1 MLVHLTPSAATKVSW
16 EETKMKDVRRSTL
29 LRSSGLMLAGCGT
42 LLIAATSSAV
52 ARITSLTN
60 CQTTSPYGSTS
71 FGAAGAYVQLACTAN
86 GAVDLYDPLNSLIQD
101 INLAPKV
108 SDLVQYA
115 MNVTILI
122 PTDLSKS
129 NHVMLFDVPNR
140 GNRLLPGGFNI
151 GGSITSAGDG
161 FLHSQGF
168 IMVASGWQGD
178 VLPGS
183 GRLTMTV
190 PVAHYPGGGTI
201 TGRVRTEY
209 GLIAGP
215 ATTQNLGGGPYT
227 GTTTASYETVTL
239 NNLGAVLTQR
249 VHQNDPRQLIP
260 NNQWAFADCT
270 TTPFPGTPSTTQIC
284 LNGGFD
290 TNHIYELI
298 YTAKNPTVLGLG
310 FAAMRDLASFL
321 RNDTSSANP
330 LAGAIQKAIM
340 YGVSQTGRTVRT
352 FLDLGFNEDEDHK
365 MVFDGMNPHIA
376 TARIPLNVRFGAPG
390 RAAGTQHQEKQF
402 PGSDSP
408 LSWGDSPDPLTGEN
422 HGMLDRCSASNTC
435 PKIFQ
440 TVSGT
445 EYWQSAMSN
454 DTTDFSARHDLPIPP
469 NIRIFYL
476 SSTQHGGASVTA
488 TPETDTKSYCQYLLN
503 INPYIY
509 NTRALLTDL
518 TAWVVNG
525 TPPPYSRYP
534 TVADGTLVAANRI
547 GFPKIPGVVF
557 TALYNSR
564 EFLYRGQQF
573 DFVDMSG
580 ILTEPPIDVAAYNVL
595 VPRLDAD
602 GLDVAG
608 VRSVA
613 VSAPI
618 GTNVPW
624 NYRAD
629 GFGEGDLCDL
639 SGSFF
644 AFATTKAE
652 RIASGDP
659 RMSLQERYG
668 DHQGYVDAV
677 IAAAENLVADRL
689 LLSSDA
695 DSIVAAAQASNIL
708 Q

>member
-1 MLVHLTPSAATKVSW
+1 MRDRRLFSSLCSAA
-16 EETKMKDVRRSTL
+16 L
-29 LRSSGLMLAGCGT
+29 LLAGGGG
-42 LLIAATSSAV
+42 LLLVGSQLAE
-52 ARITSLTN
+52 ARITSLSN
-60 CQTTSPYGSTS
+60 CTTTSPYGSTS
-71 FGAAGAYVQLACTAN
+71 FGTAGTYQQLACTAN
-86 GAVDLYDPLNSLIQD
+86 GAVDPNDPLNAIIQD
-101 INLAPKV
+101 IDLAPKV
-108 SDLVQYA
+108 SGLVQYS
-115 MNVTILI
+115 MDVTILM
-122 PTDLSKS
+122 PTDPSKG

-151 GGSITSAGDG
+151 GGSTTSAGDG

-168 IMVASGWQGD
+168 TMVASGWQGD
-178 VLPGS
+178 VLSGN

-201 TGRVRTEY
+201 IGRVRTEY
-209 GLIAGP
+209 GLTTGP
-215 ATTQNLGGGPYT
+215 ASTQNLGDGPYT
-227 GTTTASYETVTL
+227 ESTTASYETVTL
-239 NNLGAVLTQR
+239 NNSGATLTKR
-249 VHQNDPRQLIP
+249 VHQDDPRQLIP
-260 NNQWAFADCT
+260 NSQWAFADCT
-270 TTPFPGTPSTTQIC
+270 STPFPGVPSTTQIC

-310 FAAMRDLASFL
+310 FAALRDLASFL
-321 RNDTSSANP
+321 RNDTSSENP

-352 FLDLGFNEDEDHK
+352 FLDLGFNEDEDHN

-402 PGSDSP
+402 EGSDSP
-408 LSWGDSPDPLTGEN
+408 LSWGDSLDPLTGEN
-422 HGMLDRCSASNTC
+422 HGILDRCLASHTC

-454 DTTDFSARHDLPIPP
+454 DTGNVVAPQDLPIPP

-488 TPETDTKSYCQYLLN
+488 TPATDTTSYCQYLLN

-525 TPPPYSRYP
+525 TLPPTSRYP
-534 TVADGTLVAANRI
+534 SVSDGTLAPADRI
-547 GFPKIPGVVF
+547 GFPKIPGVNF

-564 EFLYRGQQF
+564 QFLYRGQQF
-573 DFVDMSG
+573 EFVDMSG
-580 ILTEPPIDVAAYNVL
+580 ILTEPPIVVDDYYVL
-595 VPRLDAD
+595 LPRVDSD

-624 NYRAD
+624 NYRAA
-629 GFGEGDLCDL
+629 GYGEGDLCDL

-644 AFATTKAE
+644 AFATTKAQ
-652 RIASGDP
+652 RIASGDL
-659 RMSLQERYG
+659 RLSLQERYG
-668 DHQGYVDAV
+668 NHQGYVDAV
-677 IAAAENLVADRL
+677 AEAAENLVADRL

-695 DSIVAAAQASNIL
+695 DNIVAAAQASNVL

>member
-1 MLVHLTPSAATKVSW
+1 VRHQNLFSLLRATSVMLV
-16 EETKMKDVRRSTL
+16 
-29 LRSSGLMLAGCGT
+29 GCGSF
-42 LLIAATSSAV
+42 LVASLPPAD
-52 ARITSLTN
+52 ARITALTN
-60 CQTTSPYGSTS
+60 CTTTSPYGSTA
-71 FGAAGAYVQLACTAN
+71 FAAAGTYQQLACTAV
-86 GAVDLYDPLNSLIQD
+86 GAVDPSDPLNAIIQD
-101 INLAPKV
+101 IQLAPKAGG
-108 SDLVQYA
+108 LVQYS
-115 MNVTILI
+115 MDVTILM
-122 PTDLSKS
+122 PTDLTKS
-129 NHVMLFDVPNR
+129 NHVLLFDVPNR

-168 IMVASGWQGD
+168 IIVASGWQGD

-190 PVAHYPGGGTI
+190 PVAHFRGGGTI
-201 TGRVRTEY
+201 IGRVRTEY
-209 GLIAGP
+209 GLTAGP

-239 NNLGAVLTQR
+239 NNSGAVLTQR
-249 VHQNDPRQLIP
+249 VHQDDPRQLIP
-260 NNQWAFADCT
+260 NSQWAFADCT

-321 RNDTSSANP
+321 RNDTSSGNP
-330 LAGAIQKAIM
+330 LAGSIQKAIM

-402 PGSDSP
+402 PGSDAP
-408 LSWGDSPDPLTGEN
+408 MSWADSFDPLTGEN
-422 HGMLDRCSASNTC
+422 HGILDRCQTSHTC

-440 TVSGT
+440 TISGT

-454 DTTDFSARHDLPIPP
+454 DTTDFSARRDLLIPP
-469 NIRIFYL
+469 NVRIFYL

-488 TPETDTKSYCQYLLN
+488 TPESDTRSYCQNLLN

-509 NTRALLTDL
+509 NTRALITDL

-525 TPPPYSRYP
+525 TPPPSSRYP
-534 TVADGTLVAANRI
+534 TVSDGTLVPANRI
-547 GFPKIPGVVF
+547 GFPKIPGVNF
-557 TALYNSR
+557 SALYNTR
-564 EFLYRGQQF
+564 LFLYRGQQF

-580 ILTEPPIDVAAYNVL
+580 ILTEPPIEVALYNVL
-595 VPRLDAD
+595 VPRVDRD

-624 NYRAD
+624 NYRAA

-644 AFATTKAE
+644 GFAKTKAD
-652 RIASGDP
+652 RTASGDP
-659 RMSLQERYG
+659 RLSLQERYR

-677 IAAAENLVADRL
+677 TVAADEFVADRL
-689 LLSSDA
+689 LLPADA
-695 DSIVAAAQASNIL
+695 DSIIAAAQASNVL

>member
-1 MLVHLTPSAATKVSW
+1 MRHQNLFSLLRATSVILIGCASVLVALLPSA
-16 EETKMKDVRRSTL
+16 E
-29 LRSSGLMLAGCGT
+29 
-42 LLIAATSSAV
+42 
-52 ARITSLTN
+52 ARITALTN
-60 CQTTSPYGSTS
+60 CTTTSPYGSTA
-71 FGAAGAYVQLACTAN
+71 FGAAGTYQQLACTAV
-86 GAVDLYDPLNSLIQD
+86 GAVDPNDPLNAIIQD
-101 INLAPKV
+101 IQLAPKAGG
-108 SDLVQYA
+108 LVQYS
-115 MNVTILI
+115 MDVTILM
-122 PTDLSKS
+122 PTDLIKS
-129 NHVMLFDVPNR
+129 NHVLLFDVPNR

-151 GGSITSAGDG
+151 GGSISSAGDG

-168 IMVASGWQGD
+168 IIVAGGWQGD

-190 PVAHYPGGGTI
+190 PVAHFRGGGTI
-201 TGRVRTEY
+201 IGRVRTEY
-209 GLIAGP
+209 GLTAGP

-239 NNLGAVLTQR
+239 NNSGAVLTQR
-249 VHQNDPRQLIP
+249 VHQDDPRQLIP
-260 NNQWAFADCT
+260 NSQWAFADCR

-321 RNDTSSANP
+321 RNDTGAGNP
-330 LAGAIQKAIM
+330 LVGSIQKAIM

-390 RAAGTQHQEKQF
+390 RAAGTQHQEQQF
-402 PGSDSP
+402 PGSDAP
-408 LSWGDSPDPLTGEN
+408 MSWVDSLDPLTGEN
-422 HGMLDRCSASNTC
+422 HSILDRCLASHTC

-454 DTTDFSARHDLPIPP
+454 DTTDFSARRDLLIPP
-469 NIRIFYL
+469 NVRIFYL

-488 TPETDTKSYCQYLLN
+488 TPETDTRSYCQYLLN

-509 NTRALLTDL
+509 NTRALISDL

-525 TPPPYSRYP
+525 TPPPSSRYP
-534 TVADGTLVAANRI
+534 TVGDGTLAPADRI
-547 GFPKIPGVVF
+547 GFPKIPGVNF
-557 TALYNSR
+557 SALYNTR
-564 EFLYRGQQF
+564 LFLFRGQQF

-580 ILTEPPIDVAAYNVL
+580 ILTEPPIEVALYNVL
-595 VPRLDAD
+595 VPRADRD

-624 NYRAD
+624 NYRAA

-644 AFATTKAE
+644 AFAKTKAD
-652 RIASGDP
+652 RMASGDP
-659 RMSLQERYG
+659 RLSLQERYG

-677 IAAAENLVADRL
+677 TGAADELVADRL
-689 LLSSDA
+689 LLPADA
-695 DSIVAAAQASNIL
+695 EGIIAAAQASNVL

>member
-1 MLVHLTPSAATKVSW
+1 MRKRHLFSSLRLGLLLV
-16 EETKMKDVRRSTL
+16 
-29 LRSSGLMLAGCGT
+29 GCGS
-42 LLIAATSSAV
+42 LLLVGSPLAE
-52 ARITSLTN
+52 ARITGLTN
-60 CQTTSPYGSTS
+60 CTTTSPYGSTS
-71 FGAAGAYVQLACTAN
+71 FGTVGAYQQVACTAN
-86 GAVDLYDPLNSLIQD
+86 GAVDPHDPLNAIIQD
-101 INLAPKV
+101 INLASTV
-108 SDLVQYA
+108 SGLVQYS
-115 MNVTILI
+115 MDVTILM
-122 PTDLSKS
+122 PTHLSKS

-151 GGSITSAGDG
+151 GGSTTAAGDG
-161 FLHSQGF
+161 FLHNQGF

-178 VLPGS
+178 VLPGG

-190 PVAHYPGGGTI
+190 PVAHSLGGGTI
-201 TGRVRTEY
+201 IGRVRTEY
-209 GLIAGP
+209 GLTAGP
-215 ATTQNLGGGPYT
+215 ATTQNLGSGPYT
-227 GTTTASYETVTL
+227 GTTTASYETITL

-249 VHQNDPRQLIP
+249 VHQDDPHQLIP
-260 NNQWAFADCT
+260 NSQWAFADCT
-270 TTPFPGTPSTTQIC
+270 STPFPGVPSTTQLC

-310 FAAMRDLASFL
+310 FAALRDLASFL
-321 RNDTSSANP
+321 RNDTSAGNP

-352 FLDLGFNEDEDHK
+352 FLDLGFNEDEDHN

-408 LSWGDSPDPLTGEN
+408 LSWGDSFDPLTGEN
-422 HGMLDRCSASNTC
+422 HGILDRCLASYTC

-454 DTTDFSARHDLPIPP
+454 DTTDFRAVRDLLIPP

-488 TPETDTKSYCQYLLN
+488 SPETDTTSYCQYLLN

-518 TAWVVNG
+518 TAWVVDG
-525 TPPPYSRYP
+525 TPPPTSRYP
-534 TVADGTLVAANRI
+534 SVADGTLARADRI
-547 GFPKIPGVVF
+547 GFPKIPGVNF

-564 EFLYRGQQF
+564 QFLYRGQKF

-580 ILTEPPIDVAAYNVL
+580 ILTEPPIEVADYNVL
-595 VPRLDAD
+595 LPRVDSD

-618 GTNVPW
+618 GTNIPW
-624 NYRAD
+624 NYRAA

-644 AFATTKAE
+644 AFATTKAQ
-652 RIASGDP
+652 RIASADP
-659 RMSLQERYG
+659 RLSLQERYG
-668 DHQGYVDAV
+668 NHHGYVDAV
-677 IAAAENLVADRL
+677 AEAAEDLVADRL
-689 LLSSDA
+689 LLSEDA
-695 DSIVAAAQASNIL
+695 DSIIAAAQASNVL

>member
-1 MLVHLTPSAATKVSW
+1 VRPQNLYSSSRSKGALLAAC
-16 EETKMKDVRRSTL
+16 
-29 LRSSGLMLAGCGT
+29 SS
-42 LLIAATSSAV
+42 LLIAWTQPAD
-52 ARITSLTN
+52 ARITAVTN
-60 CQTTSPYGSTS
+60 CTTTSPYGSTP
-71 FGAAGAYVQLACTAN
+71 FGSVGTYQQLACTAN
-86 GAVDLYDPLNSLIQD
+86 GAVDPNDPLNAIIQD
-101 INLAPKV
+101 IQLAPKV
-108 SDLVQYA
+108 GGLVQYS
-115 MNVTILI
+115 MDVTILM

-151 GGSITSAGDG
+151 GGSTTSAGDG

-178 VLPGS
+178 VLPGG

-190 PVAHYPGGGTI
+190 PVAQNPGGGTI
-201 TGRVRTEY
+201 IGRVHTEY
-209 GLIAGP
+209 GLTAGP
-215 ATTQNLGGGPYT
+215 ATTQNLGSGPYT
-227 GTTTASYETVTL
+227 GTTTASYETISL
-239 NNLGAVLTQR
+239 NNSGAVLTQR
-249 VHQNDPRQLIP
+249 VHQDDPRELIP
-260 NNQWAFADCT
+260 NNQWAFADCS

-321 RNDTSSANP
+321 RNDTSAENP
-330 LAGAIQKAIM
+330 LTGAIQTAIM

-408 LSWGDSPDPLTGEN
+408 MSWSDSPDPLTGEDA
-422 HGMLDRCSASNTC
+422 GILDRCLATNTC

-454 DTTDFSARHDLPIPP
+454 DTTDFSRDLPIPS

-488 TPETDTKSYCQYLLN
+488 TPETNTMSYCQYFLN

-518 TAWVVNG
+518 TAWVVDG
-525 TPPPYSRYP
+525 TSPPSSRYP
-534 TVADGTLVAANRI
+534 TVADGTLVPANRI
-547 GFPKIPGVVF
+547 GFPKIPGVNF

-564 EFLYRGQQF
+564 QFLYRGQQF

-580 ILTEPPIDVAAYNVL
+580 ILTEPPIEVDDYNVL
-595 VPRLDAD
+595 VPRVDLD

-624 NYRAD
+624 NYRAA

-644 AFATTKAE
+644 AFATTKAQ
-652 RIASGDP
+652 RLANGDP
-659 RMSLQERYG
+659 RLSLQERY
-668 DHQGYVDAV
+668 DNHQGYVDAV
-677 IAAAENLVADRL
+677 SEAAEDLVADRL
-689 LLSSDA
+689 LLPADA
-695 DSIVAAAQASNIL
+695 DSIIAAAQASNVL

>member
-1 MLVHLTPSAATKVSW
+1 MSPSA
-16 EETKMKDVRRSTL
+16 E
-29 LRSSGLMLAGCGT
+29 
-42 LLIAATSSAV
+42 

-60 CQTTSPYGSTS
+60 CTTTSPYGSTS
-71 FGAAGAYVQLACTAN
+71 FGTSGTYQQLACTAN
-86 GAVDLYDPLNSLIQD
+86 GAIDPNNPLNAIIQD
-101 INLAPKV
+101 IKLAPKV
-108 SDLVQYA
+108 SDLVQYS
-115 MNVTILI
+115 MDVTILM
-122 PTDLSKS
+122 PTDLTKS

-183 GRLTMTV
+183 SRLTMTV
-190 PVAHYPGGGTI
+190 PIANYPGGGTI
-201 TGRVRTEY
+201 VGRVRTEY
-209 GLIAGP
+209 GLTAGP
-215 ATTQNLGGGPYT
+215 ATTQNLGSGPYT
-227 GTTTASYETVTL
+227 GTTTASYETVSL
-239 NNLGAVLTQR
+239 NNSGAVLTQR
-249 VHQNDPRQLIP
+249 VHQDDPRQLIP
-260 NNQWAFADCT
+260 NNQWAFADCS

-284 LNGGFD
+284 VNGGFD

-321 RNDTSSANP
+321 RNDTSAENP
-330 LAGAIQKAIM
+330 LAGAIQNSIM

-376 TARIPLNVRFGAPG
+376 TSRIPLNVRFGAPG
-390 RAAGTQHQEKQF
+390 RASGTQHQEKQF

-408 LSWGDSPDPLTGEN
+408 LSWADSLDPLTGADA
-422 HGMLDRCSASNTC
+422 GILDRCLASHTC

-454 DTTDFSARHDLPIPP
+454 DTTDFPARHDLTLPP

-488 TPETDTKSYCQYLLN
+488 SPETDTKSYCQYFLN

-525 TPPPYSRYP
+525 TPPPSSRYP
-534 TVADGTLVAANRI
+534 TIADGTLAAANRI
-547 GFPKIPGVVF
+547 GFPKIPGVTF

-564 EFLYRGQQF
+564 QFLYRGQQF

-580 ILTEPPIDVAAYNVL
+580 ILTEPPIEVDNYNVRL
-595 VPRLDAD
+595 PRVDMD

-608 VRSVA
+608 VRSVT

-624 NYRAD
+624 NYRAA

-644 AFATTKAE
+644 AFATTKAQ

-659 RMSLQERYG
+659 RLSLQERYG

-677 IAAAENLVADRL
+677 SEAAEDSVADRL
-689 LLSSDA
+689 LLPADA
-695 DSIVAAAQASNIL
+695 DSIVAAAQASNVL

>member
-1 MLVHLTPSAATKVSW
+1 VRHQNLFSLLRATGVMLV
-16 EETKMKDVRRSTL
+16 
-29 LRSSGLMLAGCGT
+29 GCGSF
-42 LLIAATSSAV
+42 LVASLPPAD
-52 ARITSLTN
+52 ARITALTN
-60 CQTTSPYGSTS
+60 CTTTSPYGSTA
-71 FGAAGAYVQLACTAN
+71 FAAAGTYQQLACTAV
-86 GAVDLYDPLNSLIQD
+86 GAVDPSDPLNAIIQD
-101 INLAPKV
+101 IQLAPKAGG
-108 SDLVQYA
+108 LVQYS
-115 MNVTILI
+115 MDVTILM
-122 PTDLSKS
+122 PTDLIKS
-129 NHVMLFDVPNR
+129 NHVLLFDVPNR

-168 IMVASGWQGD
+168 IIVASGWQGD

-190 PVAHYPGGGTI
+190 PVAHFRGGGTI
-201 TGRVRTEY
+201 IGRVRTEY
-209 GLIAGP
+209 GLTAGP

-239 NNLGAVLTQR
+239 NNSGAVLTQR
-249 VHQNDPRQLIP
+249 VHQDDPRQLIP
-260 NNQWAFADCT
+260 NSQWAFADCT

-321 RNDTSSANP
+321 RNDTSSGNP
-330 LAGAIQKAIM
+330 LAGSIQKAIM

-402 PGSDSP
+402 PGSDAP
-408 LSWGDSPDPLTGEN
+408 MSWADSFDPLTGEN
-422 HGMLDRCSASNTC
+422 HGILDRCQTSHTC

-440 TVSGT
+440 TISGT

-454 DTTDFSARHDLPIPP
+454 DTTDFSARPDLLIPP
-469 NIRIFYL
+469 NVRIFYL

-488 TPETDTKSYCQYLLN
+488 TPETDTRSYCQNLLN

-509 NTRALLTDL
+509 NTRALITDL

-525 TPPPYSRYP
+525 TPPPSSRYP
-534 TVADGTLVAANRI
+534 TVSDGTLVPANRI
-547 GFPKIPGVVF
+547 GFPKIPGVNF
-557 TALYNSR
+557 SALYNTR
-564 EFLYRGQQF
+564 LFLYRGQQF

-580 ILTEPPIDVAAYNVL
+580 ILTEPPIEVALYNVL
-595 VPRLDAD
+595 VPRVDRD

-624 NYRAD
+624 NYRAA

-644 AFATTKAE
+644 GFAKTKAD
-652 RIASGDP
+652 RTASGDP
-659 RMSLQERYG
+659 RLSLQERYG
-668 DHQGYVDAV
+668 DHQGYVAAV
-677 IAAAENLVADRL
+677 TVAADEFVADRL
-689 LLSSDA
+689 LLPADA
-695 DSIVAAAQASNIL
+695 DSIIAAAQASNVL

>member
-1 MLVHLTPSAATKVSW
+1 
-16 EETKMKDVRRSTL
+16 MKPRQRDAL
-29 LRSSGLMLAGCGT
+29 LRLSGLMLAGCGS
-42 LLIAATSSAV
+42 LLIATPPPAE

-60 CQTTSPYGSTS
+60 CTTTSPYGSTS
-71 FGAAGAYVQLACTAN
+71 FGTAGAYEQLACTAN
-86 GAVDLYDPLNSLIQD
+86 GAVDPNDPLNAIIQD
-101 INLAPKV
+101 IELAPKV
-108 SDLVQYA
+108 NGLVQYS
-115 MNVTILI
+115 MDVTILK

-129 NHVMLFDVPNR
+129 NQVMLFDVPNR

-178 VLPGS
+178 VLPGNN
-183 GRLTMTV
+183 RLTMTV
-190 PVAHYPGGGTI
+190 PVAHSAGGGTI
-201 TGRVRTEY
+201 IGRVRTEY
-209 GLIAGP
+209 GLTAGP

-239 NNLGAVLTQR
+239 NNSGAVLTQR
-249 VHQNDPRQLIP
+249 VHQDDPRQLIP

-270 TTPFPGTPSTTQIC
+270 TTSFPGTPSATQIC
-284 LNGGFD
+284 LTGGFD

-321 RNDTSSANP
+321 RNDTSAANP
-330 LAGAIQKAIM
+330 LAGAIQAAIM

-352 FLDLGFNEDEDHK
+352 FLDLGFNEDEDHN

-376 TARIPLNVRFGAPG
+376 TSRIPLNVRFGAPG

-408 LSWGDSPDPLTGEN
+408 LSWGDSRDPLTGEN
-422 HGMLDRCSASNTC
+422 HGILDRCSASHTC
-435 PKIFQ
+435 PMIFQ

-454 DTTDFSARHDLPIPP
+454 DTTDVLARHDLTIPP

-488 TPETDTKSYCQYLLN
+488 TPATDTKSYCQYFLN

-518 TAWVVNG
+518 AAWVVNG
-525 TPPPYSRYP
+525 TPPPSSRYP
-534 TVADGTLVAANRI
+534 TIADGTLVAANRI
-547 GFPKIPGVVF
+547 GFPKIPGVNF

-564 EFLYRGQQF
+564 LFLYRGQQF
-573 DFVDMSG
+573 DFVDMTG
-580 ILTEPPIDVAAYNVL
+580 ILTEPPIEVAEYTVL
-595 VPRLDAD
+595 VPRVDRD

-624 NYRAD
+624 NYRAA
-629 GFGEGDLCDL
+629 GFGDGDLCDL

-644 AFATTKAE
+644 AFPTTKAE
-652 RIASGDP
+652 RMASGDP
-659 RMSLQERYG
+659 RLSLQERYG

-677 IAAAENLVADRL
+677 TEAADNLVADRL
-689 LLSSDA
+689 LLPADA
-695 DSIVAAAQASNIL
+695 DNIVAAAQASNIL

>member
-1 MLVHLTPSAATKVSW
+1 VRHQNLFSLLRATSVMLV
-16 EETKMKDVRRSTL
+16 
-29 LRSSGLMLAGCGT
+29 GCGSF
-42 LLIAATSSAV
+42 LVASLPPAD
-52 ARITSLTN
+52 ARITALTN
-60 CQTTSPYGSTS
+60 CTTTSPYGSTA
-71 FGAAGAYVQLACTAN
+71 FAAAGTYQQLACTAV
-86 GAVDLYDPLNSLIQD
+86 GAVDPSDPLNAIIQD
-101 INLAPKV
+101 IQLAPKAGG
-108 SDLVQYA
+108 LVQYS
-115 MNVTILI
+115 MDVTILM
-122 PTDLSKS
+122 PTDLTKS
-129 NHVMLFDVPNR
+129 NHVLLFDVPNR

-168 IMVASGWQGD
+168 IIVASGWQGD

-190 PVAHYPGGGTI
+190 PVAHFRGGGTI
-201 TGRVRTEY
+201 IGRVRTEY
-209 GLIAGP
+209 GLTAGP

-227 GTTTASYETVTL
+227 GTTTASYDTVTL
-239 NNLGAVLTQR
+239 NNSGAVLTQR
-249 VHQNDPRQLIP
+249 VHQDDPRQLIP
-260 NNQWAFADCT
+260 NSQWAFADCT
-270 TTPFPGTPSTTQIC
+270 TTPFPGTPRTTQIC
-284 LNGGFD
+284 LNSGFD

-321 RNDTSSANP
+321 RNDTSSGNP
-330 LAGAIQKAIM
+330 LAGSIQKAIM

-402 PGSDSP
+402 PGSDAP
-408 LSWGDSPDPLTGEN
+408 MSWADSFDPLTGEN
-422 HGMLDRCSASNTC
+422 HGILDRCQTSHTC

-440 TVSGT
+440 TISGT

-454 DTTDFSARHDLPIPP
+454 DTTDFSARRDLLIPP
-469 NIRIFYL
+469 NVRIFYL

-488 TPETDTKSYCQYLLN
+488 TPESDTRSYCQNLLN

-509 NTRALLTDL
+509 NTRALITDL

-525 TPPPYSRYP
+525 TPPPSSRYP
-534 TVADGTLVAANRI
+534 TVSDGTLVPANRI
-547 GFPKIPGVVF
+547 GFPKIPGVNF
-557 TALYNSR
+557 SALYNTR
-564 EFLYRGQQF
+564 LFLYRGQQF

-580 ILTEPPIDVAAYNVL
+580 ILTEPPIEVALYNVL
-595 VPRLDAD
+595 VPRVDRD

-624 NYRAD
+624 NYRAA

-644 AFATTKAE
+644 GFAKTKAD
-652 RIASGDP
+652 RTASGDP
-659 RMSLQERYG
+659 RLSLQERYR

-677 IAAAENLVADRL
+677 TVAADEFVADRL
-689 LLSSDA
+689 LLPADA
-695 DSIVAAAQASNIL
+695 DSIIAAAQASNVL

>member
-1 MLVHLTPSAATKVSW
+1 
-16 EETKMKDVRRSTL
+16 
-29 LRSSGLMLAGCGT
+29 
-42 LLIAATSSAV
+42 
-52 ARITSLTN
+52 
-60 CQTTSPYGSTS
+60 
-71 FGAAGAYVQLACTAN
+71 
-86 GAVDLYDPLNSLIQD
+86 
-101 INLAPKV
+101 
-108 SDLVQYA
+108 
-115 MNVTILI
+115 
-122 PTDLSKS
+122 
-129 NHVMLFDVPNR
+129 
-140 GNRLLPGGFNI
+140 
-151 GGSITSAGDG
+151 
-161 FLHSQGF
+161 
-168 IMVASGWQGD
+168 
-178 VLPGS
+178 
-183 GRLTMTV
+183 
-190 PVAHYPGGGTI
+190 
-201 TGRVRTEY
+201 VRTEY
-209 GLIAGP
+209 GLTAGP

-239 NNLGAVLTQR
+239 NNSGAVLTQR
-249 VHQNDPRQLIP
+249 VHQDDPRQLIP
-260 NNQWAFADCT
+260 NTQWAFADCT

-321 RNDTSSANP
+321 RNDTSSGNP
-330 LAGAIQKAIM
+330 LASSVQKAIM

-402 PGSDSP
+402 PGSDAP
-408 LSWGDSPDPLTGEN
+408 MSWADSFDPLTGEN
-422 HGMLDRCSASNTC
+422 HGILDRCQASNTC
-435 PKIFQ
+435 PKIVQ

-454 DTTDFSARHDLPIPP
+454 DTTDYSARRDLPIPP

-509 NTRALLTDL
+509 NTRALISDL
-518 TAWVVNG
+518 TAWVLNG
-525 TPPPYSRYP
+525 TPPPGSRYP
-534 TVADGTLVAANRI
+534 TVSDGTLVPANRI
-547 GFPKIPGVVF
+547 GFPKIPGVNF
-557 TALYNSR
+557 SALYNTR
-564 EFLYRGQQF
+564 LFLYRGQQF

-580 ILTEPPIDVAAYNVL
+580 ILTEPPIEVAPYNVL
-595 VPRLDAD
+595 VPRVDTD

-624 NYRAD
+624 NYRAA

-644 AFATTKAE
+644 ALPNTKAD
-652 RIASGDP
+652 RIASADP
-659 RMSLQERYG
+659 RLSLQERYG

-677 IAAAENLVADRL
+677 TAAADELVADRL
-689 LLSSDA
+689 LLPADA
-695 DSIVAAAQASNIL
+695 ESIIAAAQASNIL

>member
-1 MLVHLTPSAATKVSW
+1 LRPSGLLLAGWGLLSAA
-16 EETKMKDVRRSTL
+16 
-29 LRSSGLMLAGCGT
+29 APF
-42 LLIAATSSAV
+42 AAAH
-52 ARITSLTN
+52 ITNLTN
-60 CQTTSPYGSTS
+60 CTATSPYGSTS
-71 FGAAGAYVQLACTAN
+71 FGTAGTYQQLSCTAN
-86 GAVDLYDPLNSLIQD
+86 GAVDPNEPLNAIIQD
-101 INLAPKV
+101 IKLAPKV
-108 SDLVQYA
+108 SGLVQYS
-115 MNVTILI
+115 MDVTILM

-129 NHVMLFDVPNR
+129 NHIMLFDVPNR

-178 VLPGS
+178 VLRGS
-183 GRLTMTV
+183 GRLTMKV

-201 TGRVRTEY
+201 IGRVRTEY
-209 GLIAGP
+209 GLTAGP

-239 NNLGAVLTQR
+239 NNSGAVLTQR
-249 VHQNDPRQLIP
+249 VHQDDPRQLIP
-260 NNQWAFADCT
+260 NNQWAFADCS

-284 LNGGFD
+284 INGGFD

-298 YTAKNPTVLGLG
+298 YTAKNPVVLGLG

-321 RNDTSSANP
+321 RNDMSAENP
-330 LAGAIQKAIM
+330 LAGAVQKAIM

-376 TARIPLNVRFGAPG
+376 TSRIPLNVRFGAPG

-408 LSWGDSPDPLTGEN
+408 LSWGDSLDPLTGEN
-422 HGMLDRCSASNTC
+422 HGILDRCLASHTC

-454 DTTDFSARHDLPIPP
+454 DTTNFLARHDLPIPP

-488 TPETDTKSYCQYLLN
+488 SPATDTKSYCQYFLN

-509 NTRALLTDL
+509 NTRALFTDL

-525 TPPPYSRYP
+525 TPPPSSRYP
-534 TVADGTLVAANRI
+534 TVADGTLVPASRI
-547 GFPKIPGVVF
+547 GLPKISGVNF

-564 EFLYRGQQF
+564 LFLYRGQQF
-573 DFVDMSG
+573 DFVDMTG
-580 ILTEPPIDVAAYNVL
+580 ILTEPPIEVADYNVL
-595 VPRLDAD
+595 VPRVDRD

-624 NYRAD
+624 SYRAA

-644 AFATTKAE
+644 AFAATKAE
-652 RIASGDP
+652 RIVSGDP
-659 RMSLQERYG
+659 RLSLQERYG
-668 DHQGYVDAV
+668 NHQGYVGAV
-677 IAAAENLVADRL
+677 TEAAEDLVADRL
-689 LLSSDA
+689 LVPTDA
-695 DSIVAAAQASNIL
+695 ASIIAAAQASNVL

>member
-1 MLVHLTPSAATKVSW
+1 M
-16 EETKMKDVRRSTL
+16 MKHRQCGGW
-29 LRSSGLMLAGCGT
+29 LRSGGFVLAGCGSFMISGIPT
-42 LLIAATSSAV
+42 AE

-60 CQTTSPYGSTS
+60 CTTTSPYGSTS
-71 FGAAGAYVQLACTAN
+71 FGTAGTYQQLACTAN
-86 GAVDLYDPLNSLIQD
+86 GAVDPNDPLNAIIQD
-101 INLAPKV
+101 IKLAPKV
-108 SDLVQYA
+108 SGLVQYS
-115 MNVTILI
+115 MDVTILM

-140 GNRLLPGGFNI
+140 GNRVLPGGFNI
-151 GGSITSAGDG
+151 GGSTTSAGDG

-168 IMVASGWQGD
+168 IIVAGGWQGD

-190 PVAHYPGGGTI
+190 PVAHYPNGGTI
-201 TGRVRTEY
+201 IGRVRTEY
-209 GLIAGP
+209 GLTAGP
-215 ATTQNLGGGPYT
+215 ATTQNLGSGPYT
-227 GTTTASYETVTL
+227 GTTTASYEAVSL
-239 NNLGAVLTQR
+239 NNSGAVLTQR
-249 VHQNDPRQLIP
+249 VHQDDPRQLIP
-260 NNQWAFADCT
+260 NSQWAFADCT
-270 TTPFPGTPSTTQIC
+270 TAPFPGTPSTTQIC

-298 YTAKNPTVLGLG
+298 YTARNPTVLGLG
-310 FAAMRDLASFL
+310 FAALRDLASFL
-321 RNDTSSANP
+321 RNDTSAGNP
-330 LAGAIQKAIM
+330 LAGGIQKAIL

-352 FLDLGFNEDEDHK
+352 FLDLGFNEDEDHN
-365 MVFDGMNPHIA
+365 MVFDGANPHIA
-376 TARIPLNVRFGAPG
+376 TSRIPLNVRFGAPG
-390 RAAGTQHQEKQF
+390 RASGTQHQEKQF
-402 PGSDSP
+402 PGSDAP
-408 LSWGDSPDPLTGEN
+408 LSWGDSLDPLTGEN
-422 HGMLDRCSASNTC
+422 HGILDRCLASHTC

-440 TVSGT
+440 TISGT

-454 DTTDFSARHDLPIPP
+454 DTIDFSAHHDLPIPP
-469 NIRIFYL
+469 NVRIFYL

-488 TPETDTKSYCQYLLN
+488 TPETDTRSYCQNLLN

-509 NTRALLTDL
+509 NTRALITDL

-525 TPPPYSRYP
+525 TRPPTSRYP
-534 TVADGTLVAANRI
+534 TVADGTLARADRI
-547 GFPKIPGVVF
+547 GFPKLPGVDF

-564 EFLYRGQQF
+564 LFLYRGQQF

-580 ILTEPPIDVAAYNVL
+580 ILTEPPIEVAAYNVL
-595 VPRLDAD
+595 VPRVDRD

-624 NYRAD
+624 NYRAA

-644 AFATTKAE
+644 AFATTKA
-652 RIASGDP
+652 RRLASGDP
-659 RMSLQERYG
+659 RLSLQERYG

-677 IAAAENLVADRL
+677 AAAAENLVADRL
-689 LLSSDA
+689 LLPADA
-695 DSIVAAAQASNIL
+695 DSIIAAAQGSNVL

>member
-1 MLVHLTPSAATKVSW
+1 
-16 EETKMKDVRRSTL
+16 MKHRQRDAW
-29 LRSSGLMLAGCGT
+29 LRLSGLMLAGSSS
-42 LLIAATSSAV
+42 LLIATISSAE

-60 CQTTSPYGSTS
+60 CTTTSPYGSTS
-71 FGAAGAYVQLACTAN
+71 FGTAGTYDQLACTAN
-86 GAVDLYDPLNSLIQD
+86 GAVDPNDPLNAIIQD

-108 SDLVQYA
+108 SGLVQYS
-115 MNVTILI
+115 MDVTILM

-168 IMVASGWQGD
+168 IIVASGWQGD

-190 PVAHYPGGGTI
+190 PVAHYSNGGTI
-201 TGRVRTEY
+201 IGRVRTEY
-209 GLIAGP
+209 GLTAGP

-227 GTTTASYETVTL
+227 GTTTASYETVSL
-239 NNLGAVLTQR
+239 DNSNAVLTQR
-249 VHQNDPRQLIP
+249 VHQDDPRQLIP
-260 NNQWAFADCT
+260 NKQWAFADCS

-321 RNDTSSANP
+321 RNDTSAENP
-330 LAGAIQKAIM
+330 LAGVVQQAIM

-352 FLDLGFNEDEDHK
+352 FLDLGFNEDENHT

-408 LSWGDSPDPLTGEN
+408 LSWGDSYDPLTGEN
-422 HGMLDRCSASNTC
+422 HGILDRCLASHTC

-454 DTTDFSARHDLPIPP
+454 DTTNFSARQDLPIPP

-488 TPETDTKSYCQYLLN
+488 SPATDTKSYCQYFLN

-509 NTRALLTDL
+509 NTRALITDL
-518 TAWVVNG
+518 TEWVVNG
-525 TPPPYSRYP
+525 TPPPSSRYP
-534 TVADGTLVAANRI
+534 TVADGTLASANRI
-547 GFPKIPGVVF
+547 GFPK
-557 TALYNSR
+557 NSGR
-564 EFLYRGQQF
+564 
-573 DFVDMSG
+573 DFHRL
-580 ILTEPPIDVAAYNVL
+580 IQLTRLP
-595 VPRLDAD
+595 VPR
-602 GLDVAG
+602 
-608 VRSVA
+608 
-613 VSAPI
+613 
-618 GTNVPW
+618 
-624 NYRAD
+624 
-629 GFGEGDLCDL
+629 
-639 SGSFF
+639 
-644 AFATTKAE
+644 ATI
-652 RIASGDP
+652 RF
-659 RMSLQERYG
+659 RRY
-668 DHQGYVDAV
+668 
-677 IAAAENLVADRL
+677 DRHP
-689 LLSSDA
+689 
-695 DSIVAAAQASNIL
+695 N
-708 Q
+708 

>member
-1 MLVHLTPSAATKVSW
+1 MKHLQRGAW
-16 EETKMKDVRRSTL
+16 
-29 LRSSGLMLAGCGT
+29 LRSSGLLLAGWG
-42 LLIAATSSAV
+42 LLIAAAPF
-52 ARITSLTN
+52 AAAHITNLTN
-60 CQTTSPYGSTS
+60 CTATSPYGSTS
-71 FGAAGAYVQLACTAN
+71 FGTAGAYQQVSCTAN
-86 GAVDLYDPLNSLIQD
+86 GAVDPNDPLNAIIQD
-101 INLAPKV
+101 IKLAPKV
-108 SDLVQYA
+108 SGLVQYS
-115 MNVTILI
+115 MDVTILM

-161 FLHSQGF
+161 FLHTQGF

-190 PVAHYPGGGTI
+190 PVAHYRGSGTI
-201 TGRVRTEY
+201 IGRVRTEY
-209 GLIAGP
+209 GLTAGP

-227 GTTTASYETVTL
+227 GTTTASYETVSP
-239 NNLGAVLTQR
+239 NNSDAVLTQR
-249 VHQNDPRQLIP
+249 VHQDDPRQLIP

-270 TTPFPGTPSTTQIC
+270 TTPFPGSPSTTQIC
-284 LNGGFD
+284 LKGGFD

-310 FAAMRDLASFL
+310 FAALRDLASFL
-321 RNDTSSANP
+321 RYDTSAGNP

-365 MVFDGMNPHIA
+365 LVFDGMNPHIA

-390 RAAGTQHQEKQF
+390 RAAGTQHQEKRF

-408 LSWGDSPDPLTGEN
+408 LSWGDSLDSLTGEN
-422 HGMLDRCSASNTC
+422 HGILDRCLASHTC

-454 DTTDFSARHDLPIPP
+454 DTTNFLARHDLPIPP

-488 TPETDTKSYCQYLLN
+488 SPATDTKSYCQYFLN

-509 NTRALLTDL
+509 NTRALFTDL

-525 TPPPYSRYP
+525 TPPPSSRYP
-534 TVADGTLVAANRI
+534 TVADGTLVSSNRI
-547 GFPKIPGVVF
+547 GLPKIPGVNF

-564 EFLYRGQQF
+564 LFLYRGQQF
-573 DFVDMSG
+573 DFVDMTG
-580 ILTEPPIDVAAYNVL
+580 ILTEPPIEVADYNVL
-595 VPRLDAD
+595 VPRVDRD

-624 NYRAD
+624 NYRAA

-652 RIASGDP
+652 RTASGDP
-659 RMSLQERYG
+659 RLSLQERYG
-668 DHQGYVDAV
+668 NHQGYVDAV
-677 IAAAENLVADRL
+677 TEAAEDLVADRL
-689 LLSSDA
+689 LLPADA
-695 DSIVAAAQASNIL
+695 TNIIAAAQASGVL

>member
-1 MLVHLTPSAATKVSW
+1 VRHQHLYSKGALLAAYGS
-16 EETKMKDVRRSTL
+16 
-29 LRSSGLMLAGCGT
+29 
-42 LLIAATSSAV
+42 LLIAWTQSAD
-52 ARITSLTN
+52 ARIITLTN
-60 CQTTSPYGSTS
+60 CTTTSPYGSTS
-71 FGAAGAYVQLACTAN
+71 FGSVGTYQQLACTAS
-86 GAVDLYDPLNSLIQD
+86 GTVDPNDPLNAIIQD
-101 INLAPKV
+101 IQFAPKAGG
-108 SDLVQYA
+108 LVQYS
-115 MNVTILI
+115 MDVTILM

-151 GGSITSAGDG
+151 GGSTTSAGDG

-168 IMVASGWQGD
+168 VMVASGWQGD

-190 PVAHYPGGGTI
+190 PVAQNPGGGTI
-201 TGRVRTEY
+201 IGRVRAEY
-209 GLIAGP
+209 GLTAGP
-215 ATTQNLGGGPYT
+215 ATTQNLGSGPYT
-227 GTTTASYETVTL
+227 GTTTASYETISL
-239 NNLGAVLTQR
+239 NNSGAVLTQR
-249 VHQNDPRQLIP
+249 VHQDDPRQLIP
-260 NNQWAFADCT
+260 NNQWAFADCS

-321 RNDTSSANP
+321 RNDTSTDNP

-352 FLDLGFNEDEDHK
+352 FLDLGFNEDENHK

-408 LSWGDSPDPLTGEN
+408 MSWDDSPDPLTGEDA
-422 HGMLDRCSASNTC
+422 GILDRCLATDTC

-454 DTTDFSARHDLPIPP
+454 DTTDFSAHHDLPIPS

-488 TPETDTKSYCQYLLN
+488 TPETNTMSYCQYFLN

-525 TPPPYSRYP
+525 TPPPSSRYP
-534 TVADGTLVAANRI
+534 TVSDGTLVPAHRI
-547 GFPKIPGVVF
+547 GFPKIPGVNF

-564 EFLYRGQQF
+564 LFLYRGQRF
-573 DFVDMSG
+573 DFVDMTG
-580 ILTEPPIDVAAYNVL
+580 ILTEPPIEVAEYNVL
-595 VPRLDAD
+595 VPRVDQD

-668 DHQGYVDAV
+668 DHRGYVDAV

-689 LLSSDA
+689 LLPSDA
-695 DSIVAAAQASNIL
+695 DSIVSAAQASNIL

>member
-1 MLVHLTPSAATKVSW
+1 M
-16 EETKMKDVRRSTL
+16 D
-29 LRSSGLMLAGCGT
+29 
-42 LLIAATSSAV
+42 
-52 ARITSLTN
+52 
-60 CQTTSPYGSTS
+60 
-71 FGAAGAYVQLACTAN
+71 
-86 GAVDLYDPLNSLIQD
+86 
-101 INLAPKV
+101 
-108 SDLVQYA
+108 
-115 MNVTILI
+115 VTILM

-151 GGSITSAGDG
+151 GGSTTSAGDG

-168 IMVASGWQGD
+168 LMVASGWQGD
-178 VLPGS
+178 VLPGG

-190 PVAHYPGGGTI
+190 PVAQNPGGGTI
-201 TGRVRTEY
+201 IGRVRTEY
-209 GLIAGP
+209 GLTAGP
-215 ATTQNLGGGPYT
+215 ATTQNLGSGPYT
-227 GTTTASYETVTL
+227 GTTTASYETISL
-239 NNLGAVLTQR
+239 NSSGDVLTQR
-249 VHQNDPRQLIP
+249 VHQDDPRQLIP
-260 NNQWAFADCT
+260 NNQWAFADCS

-321 RNDTSSANP
+321 RNDTSTENP

-408 LSWGDSPDPLTGEN
+408 MSWDDSPDPLTGEDA
-422 HGMLDRCSASNTC
+422 GILDRCLATDTC

-454 DTTDFSARHDLPIPP
+454 DTTDFSAHHDLPIPS

-488 TPETDTKSYCQYLLN
+488 TPETNTMSYCQYFLN

-525 TPPPYSRYP
+525 TPPPSSRYP
-534 TVADGTLVAANRI
+534 TVSDGTLVPANRI
-547 GFPKIPGVVF
+547 GFPKIPGVNF

-564 EFLYRGQQF
+564 QFLYRGQQF

-580 ILTEPPIDVAAYNVL
+580 ILTEPPIEVDNYNVL
-595 VPRLDAD
+595 VPRVDMD

-613 VSAPI
+613 VGAPI

-624 NYRAD
+624 NYRAA

-644 AFATTKAE
+644 ALATTKAQ
-652 RIASGDP
+652 RLASGDP
-659 RMSLQERYG
+659 RLSLQERYG
-668 DHQGYVDAV
+668 NHQGYVDV
-677 IAAAENLVADRL
+677 VSEAAEDLVADRL
-689 LLSSDA
+689 LLPADA
-695 DSIVAAAQASNIL
+695 DSIIAAAQASNVL

>member
-1 MLVHLTPSAATKVSW
+1 LQLAW
-16 EETKMKDVRRSTL
+16 L
-29 LRSSGLMLAGCGT
+29 SG
-42 LLIAATSSAV
+42 LLIAAIQSAE

-60 CQTTSPYGSTS
+60 CTSTSPYGSTS
-71 FGAAGAYVQLACTAN
+71 FGPVGAYQQLACTAN
-86 GAVDLYDPLNSLIQD
+86 GAVDPNDPLNAIIQD
-101 INLAPKV
+101 IQLAPKV
-108 SDLVQYA
+108 GGLVQYS
-115 MNVTILI
+115 MDVTILM

-151 GGSITSAGDG
+151 GGSTTSAGDG

-168 IMVASGWQGD
+168 IIVAGGWQGD
-178 VLPGS
+178 VLPGN
-183 GRLTMTV
+183 GRLTLTV
-190 PVAHYPGGGTI
+190 PVAHYLDGRMI
-201 TGRVRTEY
+201 IGRVRTEY
-209 GLIAGP
+209 GLTAGP
-215 ATTQNLGGGPYT
+215 ATTQNLGAGPYT

-239 NNLGAVLTQR
+239 NNAGAVLTQR
-249 VHQNDPRQLIP
+249 VHQDDPRQLIP
-260 NNQWAFADCT
+260 NSQWAFADCT
-270 TTPFPGTPSTTQIC
+270 TTSFPGTPSTTQIC

-310 FAAMRDLASFL
+310 FAAIRDLASFL
-321 RNDTSSANP
+321 RNDMSAGNP
-330 LAGAIQKAIM
+330 LAGSIQKAIM
-340 YGVSQTGRTVRT
+340 YGVSQTGRSVRT
-352 FLDLGFNEDEDHK
+352 YLDLGFNEDEDHK
-365 MVFDGMNPHIA
+365 VVFEGMNPHIA

-402 PGSDSP
+402 PGSDAP
-408 LSWGDSPDPLTGEN
+408 LSWADSFDPLTGEN
-422 HGMLDRCSASNTC
+422 HGILDRCVASHTC
-435 PKIFQ
+435 PNIFQ

-454 DTTDFSARHDLPIPP
+454 DTTDSSARRDLPIPT

-488 TPETDTKSYCQYLLN
+488 SPETDTRSYCQYLLN

-509 NTRALLTDL
+509 NTRALITDL
-518 TAWVVNG
+518 TAWVVND
-525 TPPPYSRYP
+525 TSPPSSRYP
-534 TVADGTLVAANRI
+534 TVSDGTLALANRI
-547 GFPKIPGVVF
+547 GFPKIPGVNF
-557 TALYNSR
+557 SALYNTR
-564 EFLYRGQQF
+564 LFLYRGQQF

-580 ILTEPPIDVAAYNVL
+580 ILTEPPIEVAPYNVL
-595 VPRLDAD
+595 VPRVDSD

-624 NYRAD
+624 NYRAT

-644 AFATTKAE
+644 AFPRTQAD

-659 RMSLQERYG
+659 RLSLQERYV

-677 IAAAENLVADRL
+677 TAAADELVANRL
-689 LLSSDA
+689 LLSADA
-695 DSIVAAAQASNIL
+695 DSIIATAQASNIL

>member
-1 MLVHLTPSAATKVSW
+1 MPVTTQAQNVR
-16 EETKMKDVRRSTL
+16 EETKMKDRRCAAL
-29 LRSSGLMLAGCGT
+29 LRLGGFVLAGCAG
-42 LLIAATSSAV
+42 LLVAAAPP
-52 ARITSLTN
+52 AEGRITSLTN
-60 CQTTSPYGSTS
+60 CTTTSPYGSTS
-71 FGAAGAYVQLACTAN
+71 FGTAGAYEQLACTAN
-86 GAVDLYDPLNSLIQD
+86 GAVDPNDPLNANIQD
-101 INLAPKV
+101 IKLAPKANG
-108 SDLVQYA
+108 LVEYS
-115 MNVTILI
+115 MDVTILK

-129 NHVMLFDVPNR
+129 NNVMLFDVPNR

-168 IMVASGWQGD
+168 IIVASGWQGD

-201 TGRVRTEY
+201 TGRLRTEY
-209 GLIAGP
+209 GLTAGP

-239 NNLGAVLTQR
+239 NNSGAVLTQR
-249 VHQNDPRQLIP
+249 VHQDDPRQLIP
-260 NNQWAFADCT
+260 NNQWSFADCT
-270 TTPFPGTPSTTQIC
+270 MTPFPGTPSTAQIC

-310 FAAMRDLASFL
+310 FAGMRDLASFL
-321 RNDTSSANP
+321 HNETSSANP

-352 FLDLGFNEDEDHK
+352 FLYLGFNEDEDQK

-402 PGSDSP
+402 PGSDAP
-408 LSWGDSPDPLTGEN
+408 MSWADSFDPLTGEN
-422 HGMLDRCSASNTC
+422 HGILDRCRASHTC

-440 TVSGT
+440 TISGT

-454 DTTDFSARHDLPIPP
+454 DTTDFSARRDLLIPH
-469 NIRIFYL
+469 NVRIFYL

-509 NTRALLTDL
+509 NTRALITDL

-525 TPPPYSRYP
+525 TPPPGSRYP
-534 TVADGTLVAANRI
+534 TVSDGTLVPANRI
-547 GFPKIPGVVF
+547 GFPKIPGVNF
-557 TALYNSR
+557 SALYNTR
-564 EFLYRGQQF
+564 LFLYRGQQF
-573 DFVDMSG
+573 DFVDMSAS
-580 ILTEPPIDVAAYNVL
+580 LTEPPIEVAPYNVL
-595 VPRLDAD
+595 VPRVDTD

-624 NYRAD
+624 NYRAA

-644 AFATTKAE
+644 AFANTKAD
-652 RIASGDP
+652 RVASD
-659 RMSLQERYG
+659 G
-668 DHQGYVDAV
+668 DHQG
-677 IAAAENLVADRL
+677 
-689 LLSSDA
+689 
-695 DSIVAAAQASNIL
+695 
-708 Q
+708 

>member
-1 MLVHLTPSAATKVSW
+1 MRRQYLYSLLCSKTALLAA
-16 EETKMKDVRRSTL
+16 
-29 LRSSGLMLAGCGT
+29 CGS
-42 LLIAATSSAV
+42 LIAGVQSAD
-52 ARITSLTN
+52 ARITGLTN
-60 CQTTSPYGSTS
+60 CATTSPYGSAS
-71 FGAAGAYVQLACTAN
+71 FGSVGTYQQLACTAN
-86 GAVDLYDPLNSLIQD
+86 GAVDPNDPLNAIIQD
-101 INLAPKV
+101 IQLAPKV
-108 SDLVQYA
+108 GGLVQYSID
-115 MNVTILI
+115 VTILM
-122 PTDLSKS
+122 PADLSKS

-161 FLHSQGF
+161 FLHNQGF
-168 IMVASGWQGD
+168 IMVAGGWQGD

-183 GRLTMTV
+183 SRLTMTV
-190 PVAHYPGGGTI
+190 PVAHSPGGGTI
-201 TGRVRTEY
+201 IGRVRTEY
-209 GLIAGP
+209 GLTAGP
-215 ATTQNLGGGPYT
+215 ATTQNLGSGPYT
-227 GTTTASYETVTL
+227 GTTTASYEAISL
-239 NNLGAVLTQR
+239 SNSGAVLTQR
-249 VHQNDPRQLIP
+249 VHQDDPRQLIP
-260 NNQWAFADCT
+260 NNQWAFADCST
-270 TTPFPGTPSTTQIC
+270 APFPGTPSTTQIC
-284 LNGGFD
+284 LSGGFD

-310 FAAMRDLASFL
+310 FAAMRDFASFL
-321 RNDTSSANP
+321 RNDTSAENP
-330 LAGAIQKAIM
+330 LGGAIQKAIM

-408 LSWGDSPDPLTGEN
+408 MSWGDSRDRLTGEN
-422 HGMLDRCSASNTC
+422 AGILDRCLATNTC

-454 DTTDFSARHDLPIPP
+454 NTTDFSARHDLPIPS

-488 TPETDTKSYCQYLLN
+488 SPETDTKSYCQYFLN

-518 TAWVVNG
+518 TAWVVDG
-525 TPPPYSRYP
+525 TPPPASRYP
-534 TVADGTLVAANRI
+534 TGADGTLVPANRI
-547 GFPKIPGVVF
+547 GFPKIPGVNF

-564 EFLYRGQQF
+564 QFLYRGQQF
-573 DFVDMSG
+573 DALDMSG
-580 ILTEPPIDVAAYNVL
+580 ILTEPPIEVDNYNVL
-595 VPRLDAD
+595 LPRVDLD

-624 NYRAD
+624 NYRAA

-644 AFATTKAE
+644 AFATTKAQ
-652 RIASGDP
+652 RLTSGDP
-659 RMSLQERYG
+659 RLSLQERYG

-677 IAAAENLVADRL
+677 TEVADELVADRL
-689 LLSSDA
+689 LLPADA
-695 DSIVAAAQASNIL
+695 DNIIAAAQASNVL